1 MIFILY
7 LAVNTDNRS
16 NGFGSYILKWCL
28 NKYMDKDIYLNIDEV
43 KEDANDYEVRLKRLN
58 FYLKNDFF
66 ITSYISKEEN
76 ESFNI
81 LSNKKEIDIEQ
92 YKELDKFVASILEE
106 PISNI
111 VKINSQDVLNNK

>member
-1 MIFILY
+1 
-7 LAVNTDNRS
+7 
-16 NGFGSYILKWCL
+16 
-28 NKYMDKDIYLNIDEV
+28 MDKDIYLNIDEV
-43 KEDANDYEVRLKRLN
+43 KEDVNYYEVRLKRLN